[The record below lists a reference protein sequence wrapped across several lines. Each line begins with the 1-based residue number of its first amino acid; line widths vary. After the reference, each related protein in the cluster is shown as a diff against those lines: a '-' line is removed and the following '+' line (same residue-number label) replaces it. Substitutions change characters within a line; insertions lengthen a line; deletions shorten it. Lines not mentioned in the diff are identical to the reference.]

1 MHPRVF
7 QYVGI
12 ILMCALFGGGYWYW
26 QNTQAAGIMT
36 DSRPDFE
43 APLMT
48 SLDLQEGTGIATYSR
63 ADGADRRA
71 TVTDFEGLIR
81 PVKNG
86 EARFEGARRVEN
98 LIAYSEA
105 FNHATWSK
113 VSITVTS
120 DSVMAPDG
128 STTADLLTT
137 GGAAG
142 QRVTQ
147 GSVIVS
153 ATSVAYNVWIRGGTA
168 PTARLLIYDST
179 AATTRAFVDVTP
191 TTAWQRFS
199 LSATN
204 LVPGNTHT
212 FYLYIDEV
220 NAYGAGGTA
229 YAWGAQAEIIQGQAN
244 QNPSEYV
251 STNVKTAFPY
261 HGAGVDG
268 VKYFATRNGNTV
280 ASNVVTEATGAA
292 IPSATL
298 KGYLAEGSRT
308 NLLVYSEQFDQ
319 WTQNGTV
326 VTATNATVGPDGLTT
341 AETLTDDDGTNY
353 EYVAKSLTVA
363 NDSSA
368 YVLSIYLKKDVTTPA
383 IFAVNY
389 GLSGGTAVASNIRVN
404 SGTGAS
410 LSSGVVTSFN
420 TNWWKVTHTL
430 TNNSTGNTSLSV
442 SIYPAARLVAG
453 GGDTGTATGSSTIW
467 GAQIENASFASS
479 YIPTTSASVTRAGD
493 ILTYPTAGNIK
504 VLSDYSFFLES
515 QLKGSAS
522 GTHQTG
528 LASNITAAPLVRF
541 VGISNDLQFYS
552 DSGPAGAAT
561 ISNASL
567 SMAAKQ
573 ASVIRY
579 AGWKNAINAKVFAGG
594 FSNQYVLNAQTA
606 EISTLYIGSTSG
618 GNSAFATIRN
628 VRLWKRALSD
638 TQLTKMTSA
647 TDAISISAVQ
657 QSTNLAP
664 NGTNLLGHWSFDEG
678 SGTRAEDFSP
688 NGTNAGTLVGSPAW
702 ADGRMDKAISF
713 DGTDDYVNI
722 GSSSSLNTT
731 ADYTISMWVYNA
743 AGSDLYPTLLNRA
756 AQVTNNG
763 FFWIYTNGTNEADLN
778 FQYADGTN
786 LITNTFSGALGTNT
800 WQHVM
805 FTFDNTSKS
814 LKLYING
821 NQFSTTRTLTGSL
834 PVDDGTL
841 YLGTYDGSAT
851 NYSFQ
856 GRLDDVRIY
865 ARALTS
871 GEATDLYQSS
881 AQTKVNVSQNSRM
894 TNGLVGLW
902 SFNGPDVSGTTAY
915 DRSGQ
920 GNNGTLT
927 GGPTPIIGKVGQG
940 MSLNGINQYMLVS
953 DPGSGVLDFGT
964 GSFSVSVW
972 GFHRDFTNPKS
983 SFVFR
988 KSSQCYLGAGRP
1000 GWDIGHSYSVNGID
1014 VCLNDGTNYVRSAVV
1029 LDAGSR
1035 PTDFINKWIH
1045 IVIVFDRS
1053 IGRTKYYIN
1062 GVKQVNEQDISTVTG
1077 SIDNTADLSVGT
1089 AYGWNVDGILDEV
1102 RIYNRALTTA
1112 EITDLY
1118 NQGR

>member
-308 NLLVYSEQFDQ
+308 NLAVRSEELASGP
-319 WTQNGTV
+319 WGGLNVTV
-326 VTATNATVGPDGLTT
+326 STDSVSAPSGLTT
-341 AETLTDDDGTNY
+341 ADTMTETSA
-353 EYVAKSLTVA
+353 VATQFQRSQSLTI
-363 NDSSA
+363 SSGSTYTISA
-368 YVLSIYLKKDVTTPA
+368 FVKRGAGSGRHMRLE
-383 IFAVNY
+383 
-389 GLSGGTAVASNIRVN
+389 LSGATHGFRANFNADTGAVASSLGIGSGTVVAAGSVAYPNGWYRFSVTGVASTETAVAFYYRM
-404 SGTGAS
+404 TES
-410 LSSGVVTSFN
+410 LDGPITYN
-420 TNWWKVTHTL
+420 
-430 TNNSTGNTSLSV
+430 
-442 SIYPAARLVAG
+442 
-453 GGDTGTATGSSTIW
+453 GDGSSSFYVW
-467 GAQIENASFASS
+467 GAQLENASFASS
-479 YIPTTSASVTRAGD
+479 YIPTTSASVTRAADALSYPAMSELDTQG
-493 ILTYPTAGNIK
+493 TVYAEASTQYPTTAGSYYPYAVRSSGGAK
-504 VLSDYSFFLES
+504 YLG
-515 QLKGSAS
+515 LKTSIDARVFTNDSTNEVTVTS
-522 GTHQTG
+522 GVSLATPQRI
-528 LASNITAAPLVRF
+528 ASNWSGANLKVFKNGT
-541 VGISNDLQFYS
+541 SS
-552 DSGPAGAAT
+552 SGPYDGSM
-561 ISNASL
+561 ISGS
-567 SMAAKQ
+567 
-573 ASVIRY
+573 I
-579 AGWKNAINAKVFAGG
+579 
-594 FSNQYVLNAQTA
+594 YVA
-606 EISTLYIGSTSG
+606 
-618 GNSAFATIRN
+618 NSADPFFGTVKN

-647 TDAISISAVQ
+647 TDAISASAVQ

-664 NGTNLLGHWSFDEG
+664 NGTNLLGHWSFDDG

-702 ADGRMDKAISF
+702 VDGRMNKAISF
-713 DGTDDYVNI
+713 DGTDDYVDV

-786 LITNTFSGALGTNT
+786 FITNTFSGALGTNT

-834 PVDDGTL
+834 SVDDGTL
-841 YLGTYDGSAT
+841 YLGTYTGTAT

-927 GGPTPIIGKVGQG
+927 GGPTPIIGKVGQALSFDG
-940 MSLNGINQYMLVS
+940 SDDRVAAGTDSSLNL
-953 DPGSGVLDFGT
+953 T
-964 GSFSVSVW
+964 GSFTISTWIYPEGFGGGSLGRIVDKGGVTEGYYISLDDSSNNVKYASQSGAFWSSANSVTLNTWQLVSV
-972 GFHRDFTNPKS
+972 
-983 SFVFR
+983 VF
-988 KSSQCYLGAGRP
+988 
-1000 GWDIGHSYSVNGID
+1000 
-1014 VCLNDGTNYVRSAVV
+1014 DGTNVIIYV
-1029 LDAGSR
+1029 
-1035 PTDFINKWIH
+1035 
-1045 IVIVFDRS
+1045 
-1053 IGRTKYYIN
+1053 N
-1062 GVKQVNEQDISTVTG
+1062 GVSKGTDTIGAPTSSPSNIFTIGNRST
-1077 SIDNTADLSVGT
+1077 SDRAF
-1089 AYGWNVDGILDEV
+1089 DGFIDEV

>member
-479 YIPTTSASVTRAGD
+479 YIPTTSASVTRAADALSYPAMSELDTQG
-493 ILTYPTAGNIK
+493 TVYAEASTQYPTTAGSYYPYAVRSSGGAK
-504 VLSDYSFFLES
+504 YLG
-515 QLKGSAS
+515 LKTSIDARVFTNDSTNEVTVTSGAS
-522 GTHQTG
+522 LATPQRI
-528 LASNITAAPLVRF
+528 ASNWSGANLKVFKNGT
-541 VGISNDLQFYS
+541 SS
-552 DSGPAGAAT
+552 SGPYDGSM
-561 ISNASL
+561 ISGS
-567 SMAAKQ
+567 
-573 ASVIRY
+573 I
-579 AGWKNAINAKVFAGG
+579 
-594 FSNQYVLNAQTA
+594 YVA
-606 EISTLYIGSTSG
+606 
-618 GNSAFATIRN
+618 NSADPFFGTVKN
-628 VRLWKRALSD
+628 VRLWKKALSD
-638 TQLTKMTSA
+638 TQLTNLTSA
-647 TDAISISAVQ
+647 TDAISTSAVQ

-664 NGTNLLGHWSFDEG
+664 NGTNLLGHWSFDDG

-702 ADGRMDKAISF
+702 VDGRMNKAISF
-713 DGTDDYVNI
+713 DGTDDYVDV

-786 LITNTFSGALGTNT
+786 FITNTFSGALGTNT

-834 PVDDGTL
+834 SVDDGTL
-841 YLGTYDGSAT
+841 YLGTYTGTAT

-927 GGPTPIIGKVGQG
+927 SGPTPIIGKVGQG
-940 MSLNGINQYMLVS
+940 MSLNGINQCMLVS

-1000 GWDIGHSYSVNGID
+1000 GWDIGHGYSVNGVD

>member
-1 MHPRVF
+1 MISGSI
-7 QYVGI
+7 YV
-12 ILMCALFGGGYWYW
+12 A
-26 QNTQAAGIMT
+26 N
-36 DSRPDFE
+36 S
-43 APLMT
+43 
-48 SLDLQEGTGIATYSR
+48 
-63 ADGADRRA
+63 ADP
-71 TVTDFEGLIR
+71 F
-81 PVKNG
+81 
-86 EARFEGARRVEN
+86 F
-98 LIAYSEA
+98 
-105 FNHATWSK
+105 
-113 VSITVTS
+113 
-120 DSVMAPDG
+120 
-128 STTADLLTT
+128 
-137 GGAAG
+137 
-142 QRVTQ
+142 
-147 GSVIVS
+147 
-153 ATSVAYNVWIRGGTA
+153 
-168 PTARLLIYDST
+168 
-179 AATTRAFVDVTP
+179 
-191 TTAWQRFS
+191 
-199 LSATN
+199 
-204 LVPGNTHT
+204 
-212 FYLYIDEV
+212 
-220 NAYGAGGTA
+220 
-229 YAWGAQAEIIQGQAN
+229 
-244 QNPSEYV
+244 
-251 STNVKTAFPY
+251 
-261 HGAGVDG
+261 
-268 VKYFATRNGNTV
+268 
-280 ASNVVTEATGAA
+280 
-292 IPSATL
+292 
-298 KGYLAEGSRT
+298 
-308 NLLVYSEQFDQ
+308 
-319 WTQNGTV
+319 GTV
-326 VTATNATVGPDGLTT
+326 
-341 AETLTDDDGTNY
+341 
-353 EYVAKSLTVA
+353 K
-363 NDSSA
+363 
-368 YVLSIYLKKDVTTPA
+368 
-383 IFAVNY
+383 
-389 GLSGGTAVASNIRVN
+389 
-404 SGTGAS
+404 
-410 LSSGVVTSFN
+410 
-420 TNWWKVTHTL
+420 
-430 TNNSTGNTSLSV
+430 
-442 SIYPAARLVAG
+442 
-453 GGDTGTATGSSTIW
+453 
-467 GAQIENASFASS
+467 
-479 YIPTTSASVTRAGD
+479 
-493 ILTYPTAGNIK
+493 
-504 VLSDYSFFLES
+504 
-515 QLKGSAS
+515 
-522 GTHQTG
+522 
-528 LASNITAAPLVRF
+528 
-541 VGISNDLQFYS
+541 
-552 DSGPAGAAT
+552 
-561 ISNASL
+561 
-567 SMAAKQ
+567 
-573 ASVIRY
+573 
-579 AGWKNAINAKVFAGG
+579 
-594 FSNQYVLNAQTA
+594 
-606 EISTLYIGSTSG
+606 
-618 GNSAFATIRN
+618 N

-647 TDAISISAVQ
+647 TDAISTSAVQ

-664 NGTNLLGHWSFDEG
+664 NGTNLLGHWSFDDG

-702 ADGRMDKAISF
+702 VDGRMNKAISF
-713 DGTDDYVNI
+713 DGTDDYVDV

-786 LITNTFSGALGTNT
+786 FITNTFSGALGMNT
-800 WQHVM
+800 WQHVI

-834 PVDDGTL
+834 SVDDGTL
-841 YLGTYDGSAT
+841 YLGTYTGTAT

-1000 GWDIGHSYSVNGID
+1000 GWDIGHSYSVNGVD

>member
-12 ILMCALFGGGYWYW
+12 ILICALFGGGYWYW

-280 ASNVVTEATGAA
+280 ASNVVTEATGTAIAA
-292 IPSATL
+292 TTL

-308 NLLVYSEQFDQ
+308 NLAVRSEELASGP
-319 WTQNGTV
+319 WGGLNVTV
-326 VTATNATVGPDGLTT
+326 STDSVSAPSGLTT
-341 AETLTDDDGTNY
+341 ADTMTETSA
-353 EYVAKSLTVA
+353 VATQFQRSQSLTI
-363 NDSSA
+363 SSGSTYTISA
-368 YVLSIYLKKDVTTPA
+368 FVKRGAGSGRHMRLE
-383 IFAVNY
+383 
-389 GLSGGTAVASNIRVN
+389 LSGATHGFRANFNADTGAVASSLGIGSGTVVAAGSVAYPNGWYRFSVTGVASTETAVAFYYRM
-404 SGTGAS
+404 TES
-410 LSSGVVTSFN
+410 LDGPITYN
-420 TNWWKVTHTL
+420 
-430 TNNSTGNTSLSV
+430 
-442 SIYPAARLVAG
+442 
-453 GGDTGTATGSSTIW
+453 GDGSSSFYVW
-467 GAQIENASFASS
+467 GAQLENAGFASS
-479 YIPTTSASVTRAGD
+479 YIPTATASVTRAADALSYPAMSELDTQG
-493 ILTYPTAGNIK
+493 TVYAEASTQYPTTAGSYYPYAVRSSGGAK
-504 VLSDYSFFLES
+504 YLG
-515 QLKGSAS
+515 LKTSIDARVFTNDSTNEVTVTSGAS
-522 GTHQTG
+522 LATPQRI
-528 LASNITAAPLVRF
+528 ASNWSGANLKVFKNGT
-541 VGISNDLQFYS
+541 SS
-552 DSGPAGAAT
+552 SGPYDGSM
-561 ISNASL
+561 ISGS
-567 SMAAKQ
+567 
-573 ASVIRY
+573 I
-579 AGWKNAINAKVFAGG
+579 
-594 FSNQYVLNAQTA
+594 YVA
-606 EISTLYIGSTSG
+606 
-618 GNSAFATIRN
+618 NSADPFFGTVKN
-628 VRLWKRALSD
+628 VRLWKKALSD
-638 TQLTKMTSA
+638 TQLTNLTSA
-647 TDAISISAVQ
+647 TDAISTSAVQ

-664 NGTNLLGHWSFDEG
+664 NGTNLLGHWSFDDG

-702 ADGRMDKAISF
+702 VDGRMNKAISF
-713 DGTDDYVNI
+713 DGTDDYVDV

-786 LITNTFSGALGTNT
+786 FITNTFSGALGTNT

-834 PVDDGTL
+834 SVDDGTL
-841 YLGTYDGSAT
+841 YLGTYTGTAT

-927 GGPTPIIGKVGQG
+927 SGPTPIIGKVGQG